1 MKTYFFLGKGG
12 VGKTTIAASFGV
24 GISIEKRSV
33 LVVSLDP
40 AHNLGDAFNLPLS
53 NKIKKIS
60 DNLSA
65 VEVDIE
71 KMIKEYLNELA
82 YKMKNTY
89 RYLTTFNLDRY
100 FDILRHSPGIEEY
113 AVLEAIKRFIRL
125 KEFDTIVFDTP
136 PTGITIRV
144 FAMPKLSL
152 LWTDRLIKMRRR
164 ILDRRKMVENV
175 KGRFE
180 AKIEEETVVLTSDEK
195 EDDVMNELVRYRS
208 EMEELRNFF
217 SSEDTIVDVVT
228 MPEELALFETKRISE
243 SLSEFKIK
251 LRTIFLNKVIQCK
264 KPPEGIK
271 GKIKEQEEVL
281 KKMGEEFRGTQIKEI
296 PLLEHSPRGTEE
308 LKELYNN
315 YLT

>member
-12 VGKTTIAASFGV
+12 VGKTTLAASFGI
-24 GISIEKRSV
+24 GSSLEDKNV

-40 AHNLGDAFNLPLS
+40 AHNLGDAFSFTLS

-89 RYLTTFNLDRY
+89 RYLTTLNLDRY

-113 AVLEAIKRFIRL
+113 AVLEAIKRFIKL

-152 LWTDRLIKMRRR
+152 LWTDRLIKMRRK
-164 ILDRRKMVENV
+164 ILDRRRMVENV
-175 KGRFE
+175 KGKFE
-180 AKIEEETVVLTSDEK
+180 AQIEDETVVLTSDEK
-195 EDDVMNELVRYRS
+195 EDNIMQELIRYRS
-208 EMEELRNFF
+208 EMEDLRNFF
-217 SSEDTIVDVVT
+217 SSDETTVNVVT

-251 LRTIFLNKVIQCK
+251 LRTIFLNKVIYCK
-264 KPPEGIK
+264 EAPEGIK
-271 GKIKEQEEVL
+271 GKIEEQEEVL
-281 KKMGEEFRGTQIKEI
+281 KKMREEFKGVEIKEI
-296 PLLEHSPRGTEE
+296 PLLEHSPRGIEE
-308 LKELYNN
+308 LEELYNN
-315 YLT
+315 YLR